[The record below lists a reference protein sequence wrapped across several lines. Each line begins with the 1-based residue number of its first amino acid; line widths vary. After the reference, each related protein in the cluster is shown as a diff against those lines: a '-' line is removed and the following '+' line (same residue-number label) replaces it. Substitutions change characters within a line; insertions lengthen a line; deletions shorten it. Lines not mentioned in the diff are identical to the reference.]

1 MRSNQF
7 GFIHNFQKGN
17 SKILRPLMSQSIKCN
32 FLFYVDEISLAFQRE
47 ANLIYLGFD
56 RKSRKCRYLF
66 FGVSKALILDL
77 LITNV
82 SHVWM
87 FGMPISKLRFTKP
100 NLLDI
105 PYFIYSHI
113 FIKKHKRKRYLSG

>member
-7 GFIHNFQKGN
+7 GFTHNFQKGN

-47 ANLIYLGFD
+47 ANLVYQRFD
-56 RKSRKCRYLF
+56 PKSRKCRYLF

-82 SHVWM
+82 SHVWNA
-87 FGMPISKLRFTKP
+87 ISELRFTKP

-113 FIKKHKRKRYLSG
+113 FIKKPKHKRYLSG